1 MELKKVQIDD
11 LKILFD
17 WRNDNETVKN
27 SISQKKLLFK
37 DHKAWFLK
45 NYKNP
50 FFYILTNNSEQIG
63 QIRFDQY
70 DYGLLLNYSI
80 GSSFRGKGYG
90 KKIIELGLKQISF
103 NSIVIAKVLKTNIA
117 SINIL
122 KSQEFKIQEEDKNL
136 IIFIREI

>member
-17 WRNDNETVKN
+17 WRNDHETVKN
-27 SISQKKLLFK
+27 SISQKKVLLK

-50 FFYILTNNSEQIG
+50 FFNILTNNSEQIG

-80 GSSFRGKGYG
+80 DSSFRGNGYG

-122 KSQEFKIQEEDKNL
+122 KSQEFKIKEEDKNL